1 MAAGPRDRLAVF
13 GRLLRFWRT
22 AFGLSQEELAGRA
35 GLSARH
41 VSFLENG
48 RTAASRASIL
58 ALAAGLGLGARET
71 AVLLLSAGFFPEAP
85 ALDLADPAH
94 ADLRDSLVLMLRHTD
109 PYPSVV
115 MDSCGEIRLVNRA
128 WVFAHRH
135 YLGDIADGVRL
146 NAMLLFLD
154 ERGWRRFA
162 PDWERIACV
171 FLMLLQQEVIIREDA
186 RASQLMAR
194 ILALPGVPADWARR
208 GAGWSTAQGDYRL
221 DLAGRDGQVHG
232 FRVVHHTVGGT
243 PYGGEERLI
252 IQTVYPEAGSPVI
265 DRAWLDRQ
273 DDHAHPLCPY

>member
-1 MAAGPRDRLAVF
+1 MAAETRDRLAVF

-35 GLSARH
+35 GISARH

-48 RTAASRASIL
+48 RTAASRASVL
-58 ALAAGLGLGARET
+58 ALAAGLGLGGRET

-85 ALDLADPAH
+85 ALDLDDPAH
-94 ADLRDSLVLMLRHTD
+94 AELRATLVLILRHAD
-109 PYPSVV
+109 PFPSIV

-135 YLGDIADGVRL
+135 YIGDIAEGIGL
-146 NAMLLFLD
+146 NAMLLFLH
-154 ERGWRRFA
+154 EQGWRRFA

-171 FLMLLQQEVIIREDA
+171 FLMMLQQEVIIRRDA

-194 ILALPGVPADWARR
+194 ILRMPGVPADWARR
-208 GAGWSTAQGDYRL
+208 GAQWSTEQGDYRL
-221 DLAGRDGQVHG
+221 DLTGRDGRVHA

-265 DRAWLDRQ
+265 ERGWLERRADLT
-273 DDHAHPLCPY
+273 HPLCPY